1 MPAASGGLFA
11 ALRRIA
17 LAFIVAAVA
26 AAAGYHLYSRDKK
39 RKLLTPQGS
48 STSPSTTNENAE
60 FNAAIAT
67 VSSGK
72 LQLSNE
78 QRLQLYGLFKQARF
92 GPCADSEPSMLD
104 MVAHAKWAAWKG
116 VGTTSSADAMG
127 EYVAFVARLGPKG
140 SGSTEGSAAPSG
152 GGGTGMRS
160 VSTMQDPSDDAAQ
173 QAWNN
178 EEKLF
183 ELASEGDVE
192 KLSELL
198 ASGAGKNINKQDD
211 MKQTPLHMASDRGHL
226 EAVKVLMAHGAN
238 LDVQDED
245 GLSPLHTAVMCEH
258 EDIVRVL
265 VEGGAD
271 LDLLDVDGSSPAAL
285 ADPGPIK
292 ELLEAAAAERSSSS
306 GS

>member
-1 MPAASGGLFA
+1 
-11 ALRRIA
+11 
-17 LAFIVAAVA
+17 
-26 AAAGYHLYSRDKK
+26 
-39 RKLLTPQGS
+39 
-48 STSPSTTNENAE
+48 
-60 FNAAIAT
+60 
-67 VSSGK
+67 
-72 LQLSNE
+72 
-78 QRLQLYGLFKQARF
+78 
-92 GPCADSEPSMLD
+92 
-104 MVAHAKWAAWKG
+104 
-116 VGTTSSADAMG
+116 
-127 EYVAFVARLGPKG
+127 
-140 SGSTEGSAAPSG
+140 
-152 GGGTGMRS
+152 MRS

-292 ELLEAAAAERSSSS
+292 ELLEAAAAERSTSS